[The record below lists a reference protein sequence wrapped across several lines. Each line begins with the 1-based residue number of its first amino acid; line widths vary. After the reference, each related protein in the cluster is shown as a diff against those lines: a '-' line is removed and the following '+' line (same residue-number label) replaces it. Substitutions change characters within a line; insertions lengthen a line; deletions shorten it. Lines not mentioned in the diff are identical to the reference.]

1 MLIQG
6 DPDKNFWEYNKEL
19 KFVTPFKKLYDDYG
33 DKESS
38 KIMWAIYL
46 TEDPR
51 SRFYRIPR
59 EQRTVEVT
67 SNYYPTFDP
76 SKYQDAVR
84 SYGYLVL
91 SKEENLYKVTDIKGE
106 DFAISCIYKIINVI
120 NGKIYIGQSKNLSRR
135 FRYYNKLNTNE
146 YLKNAFLKY
155 GLENFVV
162 DIIEKCDIKLLTN
175 REQYG
180 RRRSKRMTEKIIEN
194 AKKE

>member
-91 SKEENLYKVTDIKGE
+91 SKEENLYKVQYDKMDELT
-106 DFAISCIYKIINVI
+106 A
-120 NGKIYIGQSKNLSRR
+120 
-135 FRYYNKLNTNE
+135 
-146 YLKNAFLKY
+146 YLKQLSFDDESEFKKSMQIMGKLAKMWTD
-155 GLENFVV
+155 LELVKNRMV
-162 DIIEKCDIKLLTN
+162 ESSNKTN
-175 REQYG
+175 MKGGAKESARES
-180 RRRSKRMTEKIIEN
+180 RNK
-194 AKKE
+194 

>member
-59 EQRTVEVT
+59 EHSVCKDRGHPKCPRDRGQ
-67 SNYYPTFDP
+67 TF
-76 SKYQDAVR
+76 
-84 SYGYLVL
+84 
-91 SKEENLYKVTDIKGE
+91 
-106 DFAISCIYKIINVI
+106 
-120 NGKIYIGQSKNLSRR
+120 
-135 FRYYNKLNTNE
+135 
-146 YLKNAFLKY
+146 
-155 GLENFVV
+155 
-162 DIIEKCDIKLLTN
+162 
-175 REQYG
+175 
-180 RRRSKRMTEKIIEN
+180 
-194 AKKE
+194 